1 MPEARARRLFPIVA
15 LALAG
20 CASGTPVR
28 EQGSILRARLNADII
43 SSDPGTKR
51 DLNTDSVLLHVVEGL
66 VASREDGSIGPMLAR
81 SWTISPDRRTY
92 SFQLRKGVR
101 FHNGAPLTAGD
112 VVWSLDRYLAP
123 ATHWRCRADLGPKGI
138 AQILSVTAP
147 DSLTVRLVLDRPAP
161 LLLKTLARAD
171 CGGTGIAHR
180 DSVDKA
186 GKWSRPI
193 GTGPYQWGEWRRNQF
208 VELERFAGYKSLP
221 GAVDGNGGGKQ
232 ALADRVRFVVIP
244 DGSAASAALL
254 RGSLDVLDGLSSNEL
269 GAVKGAGDVRMVD
282 ALSMD
287 FFSILFQTKDPVLSD
302 PRLRRAIALSIDVAA
317 LARAATH
324 GTGTP
329 DSSPIPVASPFHT
342 AVERPL
348 IKRDLVA
355 ARALAKAAGYDGRP
369 ITLITSHAPP
379 ESYDAAII
387 VQAMAREAGI
397 NFEIVTLDWATELA
411 RYSSGQYQAMLFS
424 YSPRLDPSLLFNAF
438 IGDKQ
443 VDPRK
448 VWDTPAALSLLRQ
461 SFDTEDPRARQAVFD
476 AMDRQFRAEAP
487 AVILYNTR
495 RVTALGRGV
504 TGYRPWPAQSQ
515 RLWNVGIGGH

>member
-1 MPEARARRLFPIVA
+1 MA

-20 CASGTPVR
+20 CSPAVPAGGQGT
-28 EQGSILRARLNADII
+28 ILRARLNADII

-66 VASREDGSIGPMLAR
+66 VASREDGSIGPMLA
-81 SWTISPDRRTY
+81 SGWTISPDRRTY
-92 SFQLRKGVR
+92 DFQLRKGVR
-101 FHNGAPLTAGD
+101 FHNGALLTADD
-112 VVWSLDRYLAP
+112 VAWSLKRYLAP

-138 AQILSVTAP
+138 AQIVSITAP
-147 DSLTVRLVLDRPAP
+147 APLTVRLVLDRPAP

-171 CGGTGIAHR
+171 CGGTGIVHR
-180 DSVDKA
+180 DSVGKD
-186 GKWSRPI
+186 GKWLRPI
-193 GTGPYQWGEWRRNQF
+193 GTGPFQWGEWRHNQF
-208 VELERFAGYKSLP
+208 VELERFAGYQSLP
-221 GAVDGNGGGKQ
+221 GATDGNGGGKR
-232 ALADRVRFVVIP
+232 ALVDRVRFVAIP

-254 RGSLDVLDGLSSNEL
+254 RGSLDVLDGLSPNEL
-269 GAVKGAGDVRMVD
+269 GAVKGAGDVRLVD
-282 ALSMD
+282 APSMD
-287 FFSILFQTKDPVLSD
+287 FFGILFQTQDPVLAD
-302 PRLRRAIALSIDVAA
+302 PRLRRAIALSIDVAS
-317 LARAATH
+317 LTRAATH
-324 GTGTP
+324 GTGAP
-329 DSSPIPVASPFHT
+329 DSSPIPVASPYFT
-342 AVERPL
+342 GVERPL
-348 IKRDLVA
+348 IKRDLAA

-379 ESYDAAII
+379 EIYDAAIV

-397 NFEIVTLDWATELA
+397 NFEIVTLDWATQLA
-411 RYSSGQYQAMLFS
+411 RYSSGTYQAMLFG
-424 YSPRLDPSLLFNAF
+424 YSARLDPSLLFNAF
-438 IGDKQ
+438 VGDKR

-461 SFDTEDPRARQAVFD
+461 SLETEEPRARQAVFD

-515 RLWNVGIGGH
+515 RLWNVGIGGR